1 MPTFACSLNEETT
14 PLNHVW
20 EHTVGSG
27 HAALA
32 LRADWRA
39 QLERCRREL
48 GFRHVRFHGLL
59 THPMDIVVHRDDKA
73 LYSFFNADQI
83 FDYLLSIG
91 MKPFVELSFMPDALA
106 SGTKTA
112 FSYRAN
118 VTAPKDPRQWTAL
131 IRKAMRHWIERYG
144 AEEVRSW
151 YFEVWNEP
159 NLTVFGTGL
168 QEDYFTLY
176 RLTVEAIKSVDG
188 ALRVGGPATANG
200 EWVADFVAFTQKHDL
215 AADFIT
221 THQYPTDAFGS
232 PGDDTEHQLAKS
244 TRGFM
249 RERALDAR
257 REAAGRPLYYT
268 EWSTSSNPRDKLHDE
283 PFAAAFATNILMS
296 VDDTVD
302 GYSWWTFSDIFDENQ
317 MPGTA
322 FEGGFGLLSIHGIAK
337 PVYRAFE
344 LLHKLGH
351 RQLVVD
357 GRHDTVSAWVVM
369 SDDGTRATLLLTNHA
384 LPLHSVRTE
393 TVRFELRDAPT
404 PLSASIERVD
414 DEHANAPGAWR
425 HMGQPNDLHEEK
437 LEQLQEA
444 SRLVVEKLDFHYADG
459 VTVVELQLPPH
470 GVAAVTLELGP
481 SAT

>member
-1 MPTFACSLNEETT
+1 MPTFACSLHEKTS
-14 PLNHVW
+14 PLKHVW

-32 LRADWRA
+32 LRADWQA
-39 QLERCRREL
+39 QLERCRSEL
-48 GFRHVRFHGLL
+48 GFRYVRFHGLF
-59 THPMDIVVHRDDKA
+59 THPMDAVVIRDNKP

-91 MKPFVELSFMPDALA
+91 MKPFVEMSFMPRALA

-131 IRKAMRHWIERYG
+131 IREAVRHWILRYG
-144 AEEVRSW
+144 ADEVRSW

-159 NLTVFGTGL
+159 NLDVFGSGQ

-176 RLTVEAIKSVDG
+176 RETVKAVKSVDD

-200 EWVADFVAFTQKHDL
+200 EWIADFVAFTAKDKL
-215 AADFIT
+215 PVDFIS

-232 PGDDTEHQLAKS
+232 PGDNTEEQLAKS

-249 RERALDAR
+249 REKAQDAR
-257 REAAGRPLYYT
+257 REAAGRALYYT
-268 EWSTSSNPRDKLHDE
+268 EWSTSSNPRDKLHDA
-283 PFAAAFATNILMS
+283 PFAAAFAALIAMS

-317 MPGTA
+317 MPGRP
-322 FEGGFGLLSIHGIAK
+322 FEGGFGLLSIHGVAK

-344 LLHKLGH
+344 LLHRLGH
-351 RQLVVD
+351 RRLMVD
-357 GRHDTVSAWVVM
+357 GEHDTVSAWVVT
-369 SDDGTRATLLLTNHA
+369 DDAPTRATLLLTNHA
-384 LPLHSVRTE
+384 LPHHPIRTE
-393 TVRFELRDAPT
+393 TVRFELRDAPA
-404 PLSASIERVD
+404 PLGARIERVD
-414 DEHANAPGAWR
+414 DEHANAPRAWR
-425 HMGQPNDLHEEK
+425 LMGQPRDLNAQ
-437 LEQLQEA
+437 QLAQLHDA
-444 SRLVVEKLDFHYADG
+444 SRLLVEDIDFRHANG
-459 VTVVELQLPPH
+459 VTVVELELPPH
-470 GVAAVTLELGP
+470 GVAAVTLELEPG
-481 SAT
+481 AK